1 MGFAGFPCFPN
12 HVSVYEINGLHYK
25 LMSSQSLQFTNQL
38 SRLATGMVIDAPHTP
53 SSMIVVLVVPSHVVP
68 AAKTSPPNKL
78 RHLNITIPSVAA
90 VA

>member
-1 MGFAGFPCFPN
+1 MSF
-12 HVSVYEINGLHYK
+12 YEINGLQYK
-25 LMSSQSLQFTNQL
+25 LASQSLQFTNQL
-38 SRLATGMVIDAPHTP
+38 SPLATGMVIDALVLDALHSL
-53 SSMIVVLVVPSHVVP
+53 SSMILVLVVPSHVVP